1 MSVPS
6 CLAHIHKVAFRV
18 ASWGRSTQPPP
29 PPPPPP
35 HLAVGDQNL
44 DIVLQAIAELQMK
57 VTSMK
62 TRLQRV
68 MKGAS
73 KSRTETVK

>member
-6 CLAHIHKVAFRV
+6 CLAHVHKVAFRV
-18 ASWGRSTQPPP
+18 ASWGQSTQLPPP
-29 PPPPPP
+29 PPPPN
-35 HLAVGDQNL
+35 LAVGDQNL

-62 TRLQRV
+62 TRLQ
-68 MKGAS
+68 
-73 KSRTETVK
+73 